1 MAKTSPK
8 GGTAEHRPR
17 ITMRQIVIVIVIVLS
32 VWFVLA
38 NTGTTAI
45 RFWIPEVQAPLWF
58 VLAGTFVVGALF
70 GWLIGRNR
78 RPR

>member
-8 GGTAEHRPR
+8 GGAAEHGSR
-17 ITMRQIVIVIVIVLS
+17 ITLRRITILVVIVLS

-58 VLAGTFVVGALF
+58 VLAGTFVVGSLI

-78 RPR
+78 PR

>member
-1 MAKTSPK
+1 MAKTSK
-8 GGTAEHRPR
+8 HGTAERGSR
-17 ITMRQIVIVIVIVLS
+17 VTMRQIVIVVVIALS

-38 NTGTTAI
+38 NTGTTSI
-45 RFWIPEVQAPLWF
+45 RFWIPEVEAPLWF
-58 VLAGTFVVGALF
+58 VLAGSFVVGALI